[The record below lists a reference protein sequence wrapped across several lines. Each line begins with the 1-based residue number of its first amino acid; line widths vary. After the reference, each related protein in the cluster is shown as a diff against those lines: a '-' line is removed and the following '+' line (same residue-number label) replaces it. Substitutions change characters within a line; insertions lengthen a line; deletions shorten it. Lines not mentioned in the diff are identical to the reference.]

1 MTLFLLFRLSYSTVH
16 QFAGGQL
23 NLPGG
28 IGEGGREEG
37 AERIPRGVSG
47 WARCA
52 RQWLSCRFMGPNG
65 LGGSLRLTLRPDGF
79 GASKWWCP
87 VQWYYVWECNF
98 GFFFFLPQGG
108 SGLGD
113 ILVENKFYLIVY
125 NNNLGRKGVFSN
137 HGLDGWPCSRIHSSS
152 HPRGFPCT

>member
-1 MTLFLLFRLSYSTVH
+1 MRSAVAELPLHGAKWIGGLASSYLA
-16 QFAGGQL
+16 AGWIWCIEMVVSSAMVLCLGMQL
-23 NLPGG
+23 
-28 IGEGGREEG
+28 
-37 AERIPRGVSG
+37 
-47 WARCA
+47 
-52 RQWLSCRFMGPNG
+52 WL
-65 LGGSLRLTLRPDGF
+65 
-79 GASKWWCP
+79 
-87 VQWYYVWECNF
+87 
-98 GFFFFLPQGG
+98 FFFFLPQGG